1 MGNGLAER
9 IIAILRAQPNLSAP
23 QIAAKLA
30 DPDIDRSTVNRLLYA
45 ERSRFTMDSTTNP
58 PRWSLKAGPKPISPA
73 PSPTEVAEDDDVPPL
88 RAWQRRVLAQ
98 WIRNGRKGIVEAVG
112 GTGKTVLGV
121 RVVAEAVAA
130 HTPVVVVVADEE
142 ARACWLDELAVVAPD
157 CRVAGLGSNS
167 RPGAQRTWQVVI
179 VMASTVA
186 RLRQIAPATQC
197 SDALLV
203 IDDVDRYGS
212 GLFAQVLTEQF
223 STRLGLTRALDRGD
237 HTVRTQLLPYFG
249 PIVVGCDYEIARAD
263 GLLDPVTLVQVG
275 VALDAKERA
284 RLDHLQALVDREY
297 ETLTG
302 TYGAPESGT
311 EFSVFVEALAAG
323 RGSGAHHANRYLT
336 AVTDRATTLAEC
348 RAKLDL
354 VGALPADV
362 LTATQ
367 TVVFTDRPV
376 AAGLVHRALSENGV
390 PAATTTGASL
400 TATQRSEIADGLRDR
415 SLSVLV
421 EQRVL
426 DLSLTVPGAEIA
438 LILARTRDNT
448 QLAHRLSRV
457 LHSGRPSRR
466 RLVVMVFASGSVD
479 DPSRDDASISAII
492 RPLAVDTIR
501 TDTSG
506 LVALLREWHCTATT
520 VTHDAV
526 STADRTMREP
536 GPGQSATG
544 AVAAT
549 AEAPASEPVDH
560 RIDHRLDTEDD
571 AEPIDAGDPGSS
583 RDHAELLSE
592 LASLGNIATSEEVG
606 DLIGYADPADLRDM
620 VESAVR
626 AERLVFHEIGGD
638 SEDLLLLG
646 VDNGTDRHHLRAA
659 AERITVWAHS
669 AEDPIGDMYALI
681 SDLNEVSVPPHRL
694 VQIAAFLRGTTPKAL
709 L

>member
-1 MGNGLAER
+1 MGNVLAER

-30 DPDIDRSTVNRLLYA
+30 DPDVDRSTVNRLLYA

-58 PRWSLKAGPKPISPA
+58 PRWSLKADPKQIPRE
-73 PSPTEVAEDDDVPPL
+73 PSPTEVAEDGDVPPL
-88 RAWQRRVLAQ
+88 RTWQRRMLAQ

-121 RVVAEAVAA
+121 RAVAEAVAA

-157 CRVAGLGSNS
+157 CRVAGLGSRS

-186 RLRQIAPATQC
+186 RLRQIASATQC

-203 IDDVDRYGS
+203 VDDIDRYGS

-223 STRLGLTRALDRGD
+223 STRLGLTRGLDRGD

-249 PIVVGCDYEIARAD
+249 PIVVGCDYEIAWAD
-263 GLLDPVTLVQVG
+263 GLMDPVTLVQVG
-275 VALDAKERA
+275 VELDAKERA
-284 RLDHLQALVDREY
+284 RLHHLQALVDREY
-297 ETLTG
+297 DTLTG
-302 TYGAPESGT
+302 NYGAPESGT
-311 EFSVFVEALAAG
+311 EFSIFVEALAAG
-323 RGSGAHHANRYLT
+323 RGSGAHHANRYLS

-354 VGALPADV
+354 IGTLPADV

-376 AAGLVHRALSENGV
+376 AAGLVHRALSANGV
-390 PAATTTGASL
+390 PAAMTGPSL
-400 TATQRSEIADGLRDR
+400 SATQRSEIADGLRDR

-426 DLSLTVPGAEIA
+426 DLSLTVPGAEIV
-438 LILARTRDNT
+438 LILARSRDNT
-448 QLAHRLSRV
+448 QLTHRLSRV
-457 LHSGRPSRR
+457 VHSGRPSRR
-466 RLVVMVFASGSVD
+466 RLVVMVFVSGSVD
-479 DPSRDDASISAII
+479 DPSRSDASISALIG
-492 RPLAVDTIR
+492 PLAIDTVR
-501 TDTSG
+501 TDTAG
-506 LVALLREWHCTATT
+506 LVALLREWHCTATA
-520 VTHDAV
+520 VTHDEV
-526 STADRTMREP
+526 SAADRTMREP
-536 GPGQSATG
+536 GAEDGG
-544 AVAAT
+544 AVAVT
-549 AEAPASEPVDH
+549 DEAPASEPADR
-560 RIDHRLDTEDD
+560 RIDHQQDAEDD
-571 AEPIDAGDPGSS
+571 AEPIDSGDLESS
-583 RDHAELLSE
+583 RHAELLSE

-626 AERLVFHEIGGD
+626 AERLVFHEIGDD
-638 SEDLLLLG
+638 SDDLLLLG
-646 VDNGTDRHHLRAA
+646 VDDGADRHHLRAA
-659 AERITVWAHS
+659 AERITIWAHT
-669 AEDPIGDMYALI
+669 AEDPIGDMYALM
-681 SDLNEVSVPPHRL
+681 SDLNDVSVPPHRL